1 MKSTSSFPSSID
13 SKWSLTFS
21 NIASV
26 SETLLI
32 TSDLGILWYLYPNY
46 YDSKLCTKEVM
57 QELMSYIDRFL
68 SNITENKHKALLERR
83 ETEEEAR
90 EYFGDE
96 FIKQF
101 N

>member
-1 MKSTSSFPSSID
+1 
-13 SKWSLTFS
+13 
-21 NIASV
+21 
-26 SETLLI
+26 
-32 TSDLGILWYLYPNY
+32 
-46 YDSKLCTKEVM
+46 
-57 QELMSYIDRFL
+57 MSYIDRFL